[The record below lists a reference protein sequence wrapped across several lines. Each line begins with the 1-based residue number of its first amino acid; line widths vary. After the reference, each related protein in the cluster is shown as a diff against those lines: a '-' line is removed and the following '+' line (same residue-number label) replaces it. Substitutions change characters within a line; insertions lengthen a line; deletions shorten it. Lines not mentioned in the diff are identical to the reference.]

1 DEIPRDDPSSP
12 TEETLHHI
20 IPNNK
25 LEEAV
30 LVHDTIRDGDT
41 DAVAETRLEPLR
53 ANLENFVNQ
62 ERMRTIIEGQLDAQG
77 QLKQQKLVGTFL
89 HAAISWN
96 PNNLVRGPLP
106 EFRAN
111 DPKSDIDK
119 EIGNLQTQ
127 EHQDAVKQ
135 FDTAPSTE
143 KLDRLAKFPATIPVD
158 WHKPPGQQKYVAT
171 QVTHHLR
178 GMATQNFIKTC
189 FEQGTYTVLLVPR
202 VLTAEGAQRSGVY
215 VHKDGL
221 HLDEIKWFEDMDWG
235 RDRVLMPTLKTSS
248 YGDYVLHV
256 GLIDTKYFESREQLD
271 SLYSKDW
278 QDAEPCYPDA
288 TVTTV
293 EQVSFREALK
303 LMTVDIWCDMDYF
316 LANRDEMEKD
326 LGRKL
331 PNLDLDDKD
340 LLKQLEDELFYK
352 QSVKIFGREEGDD
365 EKSAV
370 TFTDFRHLFF
380 DGNERFG
387 TARHGK
393 HYVVF
398 FHVTG

>member
-1 DEIPRDDPSSP
+1 MKLQFGSLA
-12 TEETLHHI
+12 TL
-20 IPNNK
+20 
-25 LEEAV
+25 
-30 LVHDTIRDGDT
+30 
-41 DAVAETRLEPLR
+41 LR
-53 ANLENFVNQ
+53 IL
-62 ERMRTIIEGQLDAQG
+62 R
-77 QLKQQKLVGTFL
+77 
-89 HAAISWN
+89 
-96 PNNLVRGPLP
+96 
-106 EFRAN
+106 
-111 DPKSDIDK
+111 
-119 EIGNLQTQ
+119 
-127 EHQDAVKQ
+127 
-135 FDTAPSTE
+135 
-143 KLDRLAKFPATIPVD
+143 
-158 WHKPPGQQKYVAT
+158 
-171 QVTHHLR
+171 HHLR
-178 GMATQNFIKTC
+178 GITTQNFIKTG
-189 FEQGTYTVLLVPR
+189 FEQGTYSVLLVPR

-215 VHKDGL
+215 VHKDEL

-235 RDRVLMPTLKTSS
+235 RDRFLMPILKTSS
-248 YGDYVLHV
+248 YGHYVLHV

-288 TVTTV
+288 TVTTI
-293 EQVSFREALK
+293 EQVSLREALK
-303 LMTVDIWCDMDYF
+303 LMTVDIWCNMDYF

-326 LGRKL
+326 LARKL

-340 LLKQLEDELFYK
+340 LLKQLEDELFYI

-365 EKSAV
+365 EKSTV